1 MGRVGKKVGRIGVGR
16 VDSRAS
22 CLVFNSCLWW
32 FHMLFALR
40 VSKVFDTFKPI
51 TVERLMVH
59 TRGLRTRFLCC
70 FFSFFCGSSLY
81 FLIVRKWYIW
91 LNGLLLSDV
100 SDIDF
105 VLHMWNR
112 VTLQEF
118 WNQVIYQLFKHTC
131 ALLMKLPI
139 FTCLKLFAS
148 NTLFTSCLRILN
160 ISTFFCFWFE
170 IY

>member
-1 MGRVGKKVGRIGVGR
+1 MVISHAFCIESIQSFWHFQTDHGRKVNC
-16 VDSRAS
+16 SYS
-22 CLVFNSCLWW
+22 W
-32 FHMLFALR
+32 
-40 VSKVFDTFKPI
+40 I
-51 TVERLMVH
+51 TYTISLA
-59 TRGLRTRFLCC
+59 
-70 FFSFFCGSSLY
+70 FFPFFCGSSLY
-81 FLIVRKWYIW
+81 FLIVRRWYIW